1 MTIIQQEIHLLIM
14 KKTSKSVLKDR
25 YPSVSFL
32 RQKSTFW
39 GLQIILFLSLLA
51 PSIYDL
57 GRLANPNYLEG
68 RYGFPQSTRLL
79 IANDDVSPD
88 ALEKFE
94 NLNNILI
101 FAVKSGQASVYDPA
115 DQLLKRSFSMTINGE
130 PLYFRPDDYKEKK
143 QKKVLV
149 VDSYEQLKPD
159 TPAIYDPDLYAEGIH
174 SFENLLQAGIQ
185 NGMEVYLVSDHP
197 AEIESAASLLEENGL
212 KPEKYE
218 LPYQPGNLL
227 QAGIDACFQ
236 YQTRLITLAC
246 VSLYAVIFG
255 FVIRFTAVSFN
266 RNLIW
271 KELILLVFFLAAS
284 YGCLAAVEFGSAA
297 AGFALQIAALAFA
310 LHLLSLLLIHLF
322 SNEKVR
328 KKWSQ
333 LIGILQAAFLGFA
346 IFNFSELITGLVSTL
361 IDFPNGGTLL
371 VWALLFVS
379 IASLLFIIALA
390 VYYRRLAV
398 LDPIHLSFKNWLLIS
413 VITVL
418 ALIVIFFT
426 LGGLYWQTALLSV
439 VSLTGYSLIQYSS
452 ITRKANSE

>member
-1 MTIIQQEIHLLIM
+1 M
-14 KKTSKSVLKDR
+14 KTKTSNYLLVHHKG
-25 YPSVSFL
+25 F
-32 RQKSTFW
+32 FW
-39 GLQIILFLSLLA
+39 AVQTILFLSLLA
-51 PSIYDL
+51 ASVYDL
-57 GRLANPNYLEG
+57 GRLAHPNYLKG
-68 RYGFPQSTRLL
+68 KYGFPSSTRLL
-79 IANDDVSPD
+79 RADTALQPEALAKLEDLDD
-88 ALEKFE
+88 
-94 NLNNILI
+94 ILV
-101 FAVKSGQASVYDPA
+101 FAAGSDQAAVYDPA

-130 PLYFRPDDYKEKK
+130 PLYFRPDDYQEKK
-143 QKKVLV
+143 KKTVLV

-246 VSLYAVIFG
+246 VSFYAVIFG

-271 KELILLVFFLAAS
+271 KELILLVFFLTAS

-322 SNEKVR
+322 SNEKAR

-371 VWALLFVS
+371 VWALLFMS
-379 IASLLFIIALA
+379 IAGLLFSIALA

-418 ALIVIFFT
+418 ALIVIFFA
-426 LGGLYWQTALLSV
+426 LGGLYWQTALLSIAI
-439 VSLTGYSLIQYSS
+439 LAGYSLIQYSS
-452 ITRKANSE
+452 IARKANSE

>member
-1 MTIIQQEIHLLIM
+1 M
-14 KKTSKSVLKDR
+14 KTTSQPALSKK
-25 YPSVSFL
+25 PSSSIL

-57 GRLANPNYLEG
+57 GRLAHPNYLKG
-68 RYGFPQSTRLL
+68 KYDFPSSTRLL
-79 IANDDVSPD
+79 RADTAIQPEAVAKLEDLDD
-88 ALEKFE
+88 
-94 NLNNILI
+94 ILV
-101 FAVKSGQASVYDPA
+101 FAVGSNQAAVYDPA

-143 QKKVLV
+143 KKTVLV

-159 TPAIYDPDLYAEGIH
+159 VPAIYDPDLYAEGIH

-197 AEIESAASLLEENGL
+197 AQIESAASLLEKNGL

-227 QAGIDACFQ
+227 QAGIDAGFQ
-236 YQTRLITLAC
+236 YQTRLVTLAC
-246 VSLYAVIFG
+246 VSFYAFM
-255 FVIRFTAVSFN
+255 FCFAIRFTAPSFN

-297 AGFALQIAALAFA
+297 IGFALQITALAFG

-322 SNEKVR
+322 SNKKAR
-328 KKWSQ
+328 KK
-333 LIGILQAAFLGFA
+333 LNRPIGILQAAFLGFA

-361 IDFPNGGTLL
+361 IDFPNGGTPL
-371 VWALLFVS
+371 VWAMLFISIAGLLFS
-379 IASLLFIIALA
+379 IVLA

-418 ALIVIFFT
+418 ALVVIFYIFG
-426 LGGLYWQTALLSV
+426 LLYWQTALLSIAI
-439 VSLTGYSLIQYSS
+439 LAGYSLIQYSS
-452 ITRKANSE
+452 AAQKAKSE